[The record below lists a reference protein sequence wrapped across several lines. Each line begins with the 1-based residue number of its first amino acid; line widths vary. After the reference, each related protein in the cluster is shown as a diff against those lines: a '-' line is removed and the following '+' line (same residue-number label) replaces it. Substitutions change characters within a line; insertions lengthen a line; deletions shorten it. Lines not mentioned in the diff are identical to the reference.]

1 MGGNRS
7 VVRDEGEFNELTT
20 IRGRWERD
28 NPRTDGDRFRHY
40 VRVGRARIRVPWI
53 VWVMFS

>member
-1 MGGNRS
+1 M
-7 VVRDEGEFNELTT
+7 VRDEGEFNELTT